1 MIYWSFRT
9 NGDEHQSLGDVTNTP
24 KPVMTDELRRFRWLI
39 PSSTHEA
46 RCDGLDDCRRSEIRE
61 STTGVWRVSRQVEPQ
76 LGRMIAF
83 ARQRLRGWCTGQSLF
98 PPSVAR
104 AGRFACPST
113 IAPSS
118 LSLSPLI
125 SLHGHDMTLS
135 IYLRHRENF
144 SAFPRQ
150 SPGGL
155 HYRDPLPLHVRRDAA
170 LCGH

>member
-1 MIYWSFRT
+1 M
-9 NGDEHQSLGDVTNTP
+9 
-24 KPVMTDELRRFRWLI
+24 
-39 PSSTHEA
+39 
-46 RCDGLDDCRRSEIRE
+46 
-61 STTGVWRVSRQVEPQ
+61 SRQVEPQ

-104 AGRFACPST
+104 A